1 MYKIINMYLNSI
13 SNKNNVGRPNK
24 MNNKHYIDNILHV
37 LKTGIQWKEIK
48 STLHYTTYHKKFI
61 SWNNNKV
68 FQNVF
73 YILIKLLKLKNKINE
88 QVIKD
93 LYIDSTMI
101 KNNRGIDLLGP
112 NHYDRFRKGNKISIV
127 VTNTGIPLGMTIN
140 KSNVHDINLVEDNLD
155 DITIKIVNSRLGGDK
170 GYNSAKLKNNLNTK
184 NISLV
189 YYPKK
194 NSNIILSNEDKTF
207 LRKRYIV
214 ENTFSWLKNN
224 KRLSNRYDANSNNF
238 IQFWYLGFI
247 KLITNRYNK
256 ITLSNFEFN
265 NINYL

>member
-1 MYKIINMYLNSI
+1 MYKILNMYLNSI

-24 MNNKHYIDNILHV
+24 MDNKHYIDNILHV
-37 LKTGIQWKEIK
+37 LKTGIQWKEIN

-61 SWNNNKV
+61 NWSNNKV

-127 VTNTGIPLGMTIN
+127 VTNTGIPLGMTMN

-170 GYNSAKLKNNLNTK
+170 GYNSSKLKNNLKVK

-194 NSNIILSNEDKTF
+194 NSNIILSNEDKIF
-207 LRKRYIV
+207 LKRRYIV

-256 ITLSNFEFN
+256 LTLTKFEFN